1 MASVRPAL
9 VFVVCALV
17 LAGCGGTSA
26 ATGSSGADIVPATA
40 PAFVTVDTDFNSSQW
55 QTLDRLASRFPDKE
69 RWLETLQRE
78 LREDENVD
86 WDRDVKPALGS
97 ELDLVWLDLQNEGEN
112 AVGLIQP
119 QDEGAF
125 KSLVAKSSGE
135 LVAEKFGAWY
145 VFSDTQA
152 KIDRFKQASEATDEK
167 LADDATFE
175 RAMDSFPDDS
185 VLRAF
190 VDGVAVHDLAASEGD
205 AEAQKMI
212 DRLGRLDWV
221 VASIR
226 ATSDGIRSDTIVH
239 GKAGPALN
247 GSVPNPFAPSLT
259 KDVPRDAIV
268 YLTFHGSKGMLNGVT
283 DNPLFKQADFGPLA
297 TIVRR
302 VGTLLEGENAFYI
315 RPSAGSIPEFTFVL
329 EPRGGV
335 NGVETL
341 DRIQRT
347 FKGDLPAQPRWVR
360 VAGKPAR
367 KLELGQVDVVYAN
380 VGKRVAISNLP
391 AGIAALHRSVPALA
405 GRADYAAD
413 LREAGLE
420 QKTQGFFW
428 VDIRGGVKLAE
439 RLAGAPLPA
448 EIGRNLKPLRS
459 AVQYA
464 ASRPSEIQLTFF
476 LRIN

>member
-1 MASVRPAL
+1 MALVRPAL
-9 VFVVCALV
+9 VFIVCAIA
-17 LAGCGGTSA
+17 LAGCGGNTA
-26 ATGSSGADIVPATA
+26 ETGSRGAEIVPATA

-55 QTLDRLASRFPDKE
+55 QTLDQLAGRFPDKE
-69 RWLETLQRE
+69 RWLEMLKRE
-78 LREDENVD
+78 LRENENVD

-97 ELDLVWLDLQNEGEN
+97 ELDLVWLDLRNEGEN
-112 AVGLIQP
+112 GVGLIQP
-119 QDEGAF
+119 QDERAF
-125 KSLVAKSSGE
+125 KDLVAKSDGE
-135 LVAEKFGAWY
+135 VVYEQFGEWY
-145 VFSDTQA
+145 VFSDRQA
-152 KIDRFKQASEATDEK
+152 KIERFKQASQATDEK

-175 RAMDSFPDDS
+175 RAMDSFPEES

-190 VDGVAVHDLAASEGD
+190 VDGEAVHDLAAREGE
-205 AEAQKMI
+205 AEAQKLI

-268 YLTFHGSKGMLNGVT
+268 YLSFHGSKGMLTGVT
-283 DNPLFKQADFGPLA
+283 DNPFFKQADFGPLA

-302 VGTLLEGENAFYI
+302 VGSLLEGENAFYI
-315 RPSAGSIPEFTFVL
+315 RPSAGSMPEFTFVM
-329 EPRGGV
+329 EPRRGV
-335 NGVETL
+335 NGAATL
-341 DRIQRT
+341 DRILRT
-347 FKGDLPAQPRWVR
+347 FKGDLPAQPRATR
-360 VAGKPAR
+360 IAGKAAR
-367 KLELGQVDVVYAN
+367 KVELGQVDLVYAN
-380 VGKRVAISNLP
+380 VGKRVAISNLA
-391 AGIAALHRSVPALA
+391 AGIAALHGNAPALA
-405 GRADYAAD
+405 GRSDYAAD
-413 LREAGLE
+413 LREAGLKD
-420 QKTQGFFW
+420 KTQGFFW

-439 RLAGAPLPA
+439 RLAGTPLPP

-476 LRIN
+476 LRIK